1 MASENWFRRIR
12 LLDVR
17 LLAAIAATLMLV
29 AGVMW
34 VVPTTPTSNSFT
46 FDTTRRGISAARTI
60 ELAKPVEGNLVDG
73 SDMDF
78 YRIDPLKS
86 SYRLDVHMANGSAK
100 LIPGLRVF
108 DTAQNLV
115 QDKTAE
121 YVRKPGADID
131 GSFIAQSN
139 ILYYVQVFSQRNT
152 TGPYTLTVT
161 VRQP

>member
-1 MASENWFRRIR
+1 MDPEGWFGRIR
-12 LLDVR
+12 SADVR

-29 AGVMW
+29 IGVMW

-46 FDTTRRGISAARTI
+46 FDTARRGISSARPV
-60 ELAKPVEGNLVDG
+60 ELAKPVEGTIVDG
-73 SDMDF
+73 SDTEF
-78 YRIDPLKS
+78 YRINPLKS
-86 SYRLDVHMANGSAK
+86 SYRLDVHMANGSPK

-115 QDKTAE
+115 QDKSAE

-131 GSFIAQSN
+131 ASFIAQSN
-139 ILYYVQVFSQRNT
+139 TSYYIQIFSQRNT

-161 VRQP
+161 VR